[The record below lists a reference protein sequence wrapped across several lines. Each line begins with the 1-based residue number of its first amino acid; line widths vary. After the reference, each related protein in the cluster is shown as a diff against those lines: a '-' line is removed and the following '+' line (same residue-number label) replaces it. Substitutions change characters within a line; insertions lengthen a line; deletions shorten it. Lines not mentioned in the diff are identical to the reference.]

1 MNEGIAM
8 LVFGF
13 IVFHISAH
21 LGKQHGQADL
31 KKQEQELKSH
41 WDVQRKRLDEEERKL
56 NARKSRLDQDVEI
69 LKQQLE
75 ECREELRLTKAKI
88 SKTSIQRIKQLQE
101 DLDLYVQSR
110 YKSTWQIGRD
120 YELFVGQRYITK
132 GYSVDFYGIRKGFE
146 DKGID
151 IIAKNDQHT
160 LLIQCKY
167 WKHGK
172 VLHENIVHQLYGSAM
187 AYCQEHNVPTSK
199 VKPILVTNVTL
210 TEDAKDVCAFLGVQL
225 VQRFSMED
233 FPRIKC
239 CIQQDTHGSMQK
251 FYYLPFDESYDEIM
265 PLQPGEQF
273 VKTVQEAEDLGF
285 ERA

>member
-1 MNEGIAM
+1 MNEELAL

-21 LGKQHGQADL
+21 IGKKRGESDL
-31 KKQEQELKSH
+31 KRQEQELKAH
-41 WDVQRKRLDEEERKL
+41 WEAKRRKLDEDERIIIAK
-56 NARKSRLDQDVEI
+56 KFSRDQDIED
-69 LKQQLE
+69 LRHQLE
-75 ECREELRLTKAKI
+75 ECREELRITKDKLRKI
-88 SKTSIQRIKQLQE
+88 SIQKITQLQD
-101 DLDLYVQSR
+101 DLDLYVQSK

-120 YELFVGQRYITK
+120 YELFVGQKYIAK
-132 GYSVDFYGIRKGFE
+132 GYSVDFYGIRKGYE

-151 IIAKNDQHT
+151 IIAKNDLHT

-167 WKHGK
+167 WKQGK

-187 AYCQEHNVPTSK
+187 AYCQEHNVPSNK
-199 VKPILVTNVTL
+199 IKPILVTNVTL
-210 TEDAKDVCAFLGVQL
+210 TEDAKDVCTFLGVQV

-239 CIQQDTHGSMQK
+239 CVQENKNGDVQK
-251 FYYLPFDESYDEIM
+251 VYYLPFDESYDEIM
-265 PLQPGEQF
+265 PMHPGEQF

-285 ERA
+285 ERK